1 MAYVFD
7 PEKLH
12 EIAKGVVGLE
22 REEMV
27 RVLVEKLNRAFPGHV
42 DPDMDWIFNIA
53 GGITGIMKILHG
65 SLSEYL
71 LVFGTPAGTDGF
83 SGRYHLDIWDVVLE
97 GEMRTY
103 EEDSPLQCNVYG
115 PGDLA
120 LLRRGRVKGVTFSRD
135 NWMLEYGRG
144 LIPTSLPFALIT
156 CHDPGIIAR
165 TVWMYGRH
173 TVKELL
179 RGKI

>member
-1 MAYVFD
+1 MGYVFD
-7 PEKLH
+7 PDTLH
-12 EIAKGVVGLE
+12 AIGKKAVGLE

-27 RVLVEKLNRAFPGHV
+27 RVLVDELSRAYPGHV
-42 DPDMDWIFNIA
+42 HADLDWIFNIA

-71 LVFGTPAGTDGF
+71 LLFGTPGGTDGF
-83 SGRYHLDIWDVVLE
+83 SGRYHLDIWDVVLS

-103 EEDSPLQCNVYG
+103 QEDSPLTCSVYG

-144 LIPTSLPFALIT
+144 IIPTSLPFALIT
-156 CHDPGIIAR
+156 SHDADIIAR
-165 TVWMYGRH
+165 TVWMYGKL

-179 RGKI
+179 KGKV